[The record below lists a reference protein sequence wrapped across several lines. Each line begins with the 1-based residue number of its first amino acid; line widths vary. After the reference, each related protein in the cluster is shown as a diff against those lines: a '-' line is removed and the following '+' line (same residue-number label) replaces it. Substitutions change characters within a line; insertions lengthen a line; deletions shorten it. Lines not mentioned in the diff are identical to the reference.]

1 MKRLMLLVM
10 CAFVAGKAFAATP
23 TLYKTLETDGRGF
36 ILTDYQ
42 PKTGRSRIEYDLRF
56 LYLGLPVGLGIA
68 NGTSSAG
75 ATNDKEWGGYFNAE
89 TRTFTYYTEPGDACA
104 NFGEGFCDTSV
115 RHTVSMG
122 QGWVSLDDKTN
133 TIATA
138 ADDYTTGG
146 RFALFAANFG
156 GTTFSAKAIVR
167 VAGIRIFE
175 DDTLVRDWVPA
186 KDANGTATLY
196 DLVNGKFET
205 VKAGVFSVDDTV
217 DPTWEAQAA
226 NGWTVQPT
234 VPASIAAGTL
244 PTISLGTAE
253 FGDGTQTATYTAKD
267 IQNLPAGTYTQVV
280 EVKSTA
286 GYRGLREELTFTV
299 TGTVPTVAST
309 APTAVAPLGGVS
321 VATHTAKQK
330 EFVGLPAAQR
340 KRVLS
345 VHYERER
352 AEYAANDGHP
362 QSVRLQWD
370 GGDGACTIHVYRGNE
385 TTPVQTHT
393 VVTRW
398 TEGNLFDLDNLEV
411 GRTYRWTVTN
421 EKGTS
426 GGTFATEDETPRLF
440 NAGVVGN
447 TRELGGYV
455 GMDGRRV
462 RQGKFLRSRC
472 FDTNK
477 RSTYGSIL
485 TATEE
490 AFFRDFIGLKTEI
503 DLRGDTWI
511 TKSFVPGVTTRVNTA
526 WPLDY
531 TGAFLTDAAKKSAM
545 KAALAPIFD
554 EAKYPIDVHCH
565 SGQDRT
571 GMYCFILEAL
581 LGVSEADCIRDWEC
595 SALGNS
601 GFNTGD
607 TYQLDSFLAKFRSL
621 GGATTQAKAET
632 FMKWLGYSSEQIS
645 AFREIMLEPL
655 EEPDD
660 LVMVTFGDHP
670 HLTVMWTSGDE
681 TVTNMVEGG
690 AFKVKR
696 GTENVCVIFT
706 ADPGWE
712 IVGDA
717 VVDLGTVMENITFG
731 AGNEY
736 RVPEVRD
743 TSDDIPYLDYDEATG
758 TMTNAAVW
766 AERCTVVTAE
776 TRTLTNGWY
785 AVTNEVVFA
794 SGARLTVQGDA
805 HLILCDGAT
814 LAITNLSGLVAAID
828 VSATNGV
835 RNSLTIYG
843 QETGTGTLRAKAF
856 GYGAGIGGGN
866 NCDGGAVTING
877 GVVEATGG
885 MGAAGIGCGYKG
897 TNCTV
902 VINGGTVTATGG
914 MFAAGIGGSYTKTW
928 VGSVAITGGKVKA
941 VGQDGASDIGPGEG
955 GKGGDIAISGGLFWA
970 EPPADWLARGCIA
983 VENTDEMTMA
993 EYPYAVEDH
1002 RVWVSPDAPSG
1013 PYATETEATDALNR
1027 AVFASSA
1034 DVTGVL
1040 TSGAART
1047 RYAGWFGLGIVSKAA
1062 GEWYIEAA
1070 LTDAGRSNLAETAA
1084 AAMRQIPVAA
1094 IAALTDDATTNV
1106 TVTGCEPGFY
1116 YTLYDG
1122 ANLTNIVPC
1131 IANCDVLCGG
1141 YGEVGFPAV
1150 GKPSDAAGFFRVGV
1164 DVVRPERIVVFG
1176 IDGKLFSGEVDINA
1190 AGGTAV
1196 SVWPMNVKP
1205 GLVYGLGRSKWPTGP
1220 FVVEEDGWVQA
1231 DANGTLPRAITARKD
1246 DDAGRFFR
1254 IMVRAGVPDEML

>member
-1 MKRLMLLVM
+1 MKKLILLVM
-10 CAFVAGKAFAATP
+10 CAFVAGMAFADEP
-23 TLYKTLETDGRGF
+23 PLYKTLETDGRGY

-56 LYLGLPVGLGIA
+56 LYLGLPFGLGIA
-68 NGTSSAG
+68 NGTSSSG

-89 TRTFTYYTEPGDACA
+89 TRTFTYYTAPGDACA

-280 EVKSTA
+280 EVASMV

-299 TGTVPTVAST
+299 TGTVPTAAST

-321 VATHTAKQK
+321 VATHTAKQQ
-330 EFVGLPAAQR
+330 EFIGLPAATR

-345 VHYERER
+345 VLYERER

-362 QSVRLQWD
+362 QSVRLRWD

-385 TTPVQTHT
+385 TTPVQTHA

-398 TEGNLFDLDNLEV
+398 TEGNFFDLDNLEV

-447 TRELGGYV
+447 TRDLGGYV
-455 GMDGRRV
+455 GLDGRRV
-462 RQGKFLRSRC
+462 RQGMFLRSRC
-472 FDTNK
+472 FDTNE
-477 RSTYGSIL
+477 RTTYGSIL

-490 AFFRDFIGLKTEI
+490 AFFCDFIGLKTVI

-545 KAALAPIFD
+545 KAALNPIFD
-554 EAKYPIDVHCH
+554 AAKYPIDVHCH

-581 LGVSEADCIRDWEC
+581 LGVSEEDCIRDWEY

-601 GFNTGD
+601 GFNASD
-607 TYQLDSFLAKFRSL
+607 TYQLDSFLEKFRSL
-621 GGATTQAKAET
+621 NGATTQAKAET
-632 FMKWLGYSSEQIS
+632 FMKWLGYSSTLID
-645 AFREIMLEPL
+645 AFREIMLENERPCT
-655 EEPDD
+655 
-660 LVMVTFGDHP
+660 VTIGDHP
-670 HLTVMWTSGDE
+670 HLTAAWTSGDGS
-681 TVTNMVEGG
+681 VTNEIAGTTFGVVEGTTN
-690 AFKVKR
+690 VK
-696 GTENVCVIFT
+696 VIFT
-706 ADPGWE
+706 ADSGYE
-712 IVGDA
+712 IVGEA
-717 VVDLGTVMENITFG
+717 VVNLGTVTEDITFG
-731 AGNEY
+731 DGNDY
-736 RVPEVRD
+736 RAPEVRD
-743 TSDDIPYLDYDEATG
+743 VCGWCGIDGEAWYFRGGVPLWRIEAAYNEGVMSLRQRNADASGTLDLWGIERALADVGIGPVPDATLTFESTWGTNGFANVTELIITNRHFAANYPVGSLKPFAGISRLVLGDGETDLTVGSRDVSDP
-758 TMTNAAVW
+758 
-766 AERCTVVTAE
+766 VVTASCSVFG
-776 TRTLTNGWY
+776 TNFDTLESVEIWGRDVRLRNAFCCYAANATARLADVRVHATGDLDLGWNSFNVSTGSKGGTISNAVFEAGGDLDLGGRALRYSLVSNALVSVSAPPGARVVLGGPHFIGQYNKKMPVTLDWY
-785 AVTNEVVFA
+785 APPPVVEDPSA
-794 SGARLTVQGDA
+794 
-805 HLILCDGAT
+805 LCDSTITWRFPVERAEEYAGIFQGREKFVTISDPGCRLSVALPPSESADSTADRRDKYGSWQQLKTADTSADSDGGGTAYWHRFLRIEPGA
-814 LAITNLSGLVAAID
+814 SP
-828 VSATNGV
+828 
-835 RNSLTIYG
+835 
-843 QETGTGTLRAKAF
+843 TLRPGSGQASFTFVAENTGEMDAALRSVRIESPDIDIISDEDYARYF
-856 GYGAGIGGGN
+856 FVRTEPLGNNRYQLTAVLDPGAVEVESVVKRLAAQLPCETASLAGSPGLWYFVEQAERLEDLGKSFSKPVQA
-866 NCDGGAVTING
+866 NCDGTFSLELAPFKDS
-877 GVVEATGG
+877 AF
-885 MGAAGIGCGYKG
+885 YRLH
-897 TNCTV
+897 
-902 VINGGTVTATGG
+902 
-914 MFAAGIGGSYTKTW
+914 
-928 VGSVAITGGKVKA
+928 VKA
-941 VGQDGASDIGPGEG
+941 SE
-955 GKGGDIAISGGLFWA
+955 S
-970 EPPADWLARGCIA
+970 E
-983 VENTDEMTMA
+983 
-993 EYPYAVEDH
+993 
-1002 RVWVSPDAPSG
+1002 
-1013 PYATETEATDALNR
+1013 
-1027 AVFASSA
+1027 SSA
-1034 DVTGVL
+1034 D
-1040 TSGAART
+1040 R
-1047 RYAGWFGLGIVSKAA
+1047 
-1062 GEWYIEAA
+1062 
-1070 LTDAGRSNLAETAA
+1070 
-1084 AAMRQIPVAA
+1084 
-1094 IAALTDDATTNV
+1094 
-1106 TVTGCEPGFY
+1106 
-1116 YTLYDG
+1116 
-1122 ANLTNIVPC
+1122 
-1131 IANCDVLCGG
+1131 
-1141 YGEVGFPAV
+1141 
-1150 GKPSDAAGFFRVGV
+1150 
-1164 DVVRPERIVVFG
+1164 
-1176 IDGKLFSGEVDINA
+1176 
-1190 AGGTAV
+1190 
-1196 SVWPMNVKP
+1196 
-1205 GLVYGLGRSKWPTGP
+1205 
-1220 FVVEEDGWVQA
+1220 
-1231 DANGTLPRAITARKD
+1231 
-1246 DDAGRFFR
+1246 
-1254 IMVRAGVPDEML
+1254 